1 MGDLT
6 TGNPP
11 AGRSPRTPLP
21 KATRTGGLGA
31 ELVAWGER
39 RRRGLPGCGG
49 PGTSTLCGPQQP
61 GGGRGCPWWLRPPP
75 CRQNTDSGGFR
86 PPSRISGK
94 GICQHAASFCKTR
107 DFL

>member
-11 AGRSPRTPLP
+11 AGRSPHTPLP

-61 GGGRGCPWWLRPPP
+61 GGGAGL
-75 CRQNTDSGGFR
+75 SLV
-86 PPSRISGK
+86 
-94 GICQHAASFCKTR
+94 AATSS
-107 DFL
+107 LQAEHGLWGL